1 MSHMASATSPVFSI
15 IIPTWNNLP
24 YLRLCVESLRKHSR
38 LAHEIIVHVNEGI
51 DGTRDY
57 LDAEGILYTQSA
69 TNIGICRAAN
79 EAGRASTAPLVCLLN
94 DDMYC
99 LPEWDSIL
107 AARIAS
113 LGTDLYCV
121 SGTMIE
127 PIFSRNPCATVG
139 DFGTSLETFRESE
152 LLSRFNDFRNHDW
165 FGSCFCPC
173 VMTRTL
179 WDRIGGL
186 SEEFS
191 PGMSSDPDMA
201 MKLWV
206 EGCRI
211 FLGVGDSLVYHFQC
225 KSTGRIEKN
234 PGPQQFL
241 HKWRI
246 TQASFNRHY
255 LRKGQRATTLRLPE
269 PKLTPSYLFDYARS
283 KLKLAMAG
291 SAASPSA
298 RS

>member
-1 MSHMASATSPVFSI
+1 MAREASPVFSI
-15 IIPTWNNLP
+15 IIPSWNNLP
-24 YLRLCVESLRKHSR
+24 YLRLCIESLRKHSR

-51 DGTRDY
+51 DGTRAY
-57 LDAEGILYTQSA
+57 LDAEGIPYTQSA

-113 LGTDLYCV
+113 LDTDLYCI

-127 PIFSRNPCATVG
+127 PVFSRNPCAFVA
-139 DFGTSLETFRESE
+139 DFGSSLETFRESD
-152 LLSRFNDFRNHDW
+152 LLTAQQSFRIADW
-165 FGSCFCPC
+165 YGSCYCPLI
-173 VMTRTL
+173 MPRTL
-179 WDRIGGL
+179 WERIGGL

-211 FLGVGDSLVYHFQC
+211 FLGVGDSRVYHFQC
-225 KSTGRIEKN
+225 KSTGRVEKN

-241 HKWRI
+241 EKWGI

-255 LRKGQRATTLRLPE
+255 LRKGERATSVRLPE
-269 PKLTPSYLFDYARS
+269 PRMTPMYFFDYARS
-283 KLKLAMAG
+283 KFKLAARAWR
-291 SAASPSA
+291 SQVASPSS